1 MKKLIYVCLFS
12 LSASLSWSN
21 DPFESMSA
29 KSLLTWTPEQ
39 QLSGY
44 PNIHRIYYTR
54 EIPSS
59 SKVLGL
65 TPAKSSLDDFTY
77 LHKGE
82 VNTLADYFSQLNT
95 TGLIV
100 IKDGELVFE
109 QYALGHAQDKPW
121 ISFSVAKSVVSMLY
135 GAAIKDGYIDSVDD
149 LASDYLPSL
158 RKGAYRGTTIKNLL
172 QMASGVDWN
181 EDYEDPKSDVAS
193 SPINILGLIEYM
205 GNLEKL
211 HQPGTHFN
219 YNTGETNL
227 AGAVLRAAIGNNLS
241 TYLHKK
247 IWQPFGMESDAYWML
262 DEADGVEYGGCC
274 LNATLRDY
282 ARLGLFALNGGILA
296 TGERVLPDDWMQE
309 STNPS
314 SGANYYGYYW
324 WLRPNSLYRA
334 TGIFGQ
340 FIWIDPKEQLVVAI
354 HSAWNKAWRRD
365 HDEHTSKLVS
375 SISNYLN
382 RKLLSSYE

>member
-1 MKKLIYVCLFS
+1 MLKHFCVWFLLLY
-12 LSASLSWSN
+12 SALSWSA

-39 QLSGY
+39 QLEGY
-44 PNIHRIYYTR
+44 PNINRIYYTR
-54 EIPSS
+54 KVEASS
-59 SKVLGL
+59 QILEL
-65 TPAKSSLDDFTY
+65 TRAEESLDDFTY
-77 LHKGE
+77 VHQGE
-82 VNTLADYFSQLNT
+82 PKTINDYFDQLNT

-100 IKDGELVFE
+100 LKNGELIFE
-109 QYALGHAQDKPW
+109 KYALGHTEDQTW

-135 GAAIKDGYIDSVDD
+135 GAAINDGYIKSVDD
-149 LASDYLPSL
+149 LASTYLPSL
-158 RKGAYRGTTIKNLL
+158 REGAYKDTTIKNIL
-172 QMASGVDWN
+172 QMASGVKWN
-181 EDYEDPKSDVAS
+181 EDYEDPESDVAS
-193 SPINILGLIEYM
+193 SPIKILDLIEYM
-205 GNLEKL
+205 GDLDKL

-247 IWQPFGMESDAYWML
+247 IWQPFGMESEAYWML

-274 LNATLRDY
+274 INATLRDY
-282 ARLGLFALNGGILA
+282 ARLGLFALNKGALA
-296 TGERVLPDDWMQE
+296 TGEQILPEDWMQE
-309 STNPS
+309 ATNPS

-324 WLRPNSLYRA
+324 WLRPNNSYRA

-340 FIWIDPKEQLVVAI
+340 FIWVDPKEELVVAI

-365 HDEHTSKLVS
+365 HDEHTSKMVS

-382 RKLLSSYE
+382 RKSL

>member
-1 MKKLIYVCLFS
+1 MLKHFCVWFLLLY
-12 LSASLSWSN
+12 SALSWSA

-39 QLSGY
+39 QLEGY
-44 PNIHRIYYTR
+44 PNINRIYYTR
-54 EIPSS
+54 KIEASS
-59 SKVLGL
+59 QILEL
-65 TPAKSSLDDFTY
+65 TRAEESLDDFTY
-77 LHKGE
+77 VHQGE
-82 VNTLADYFSQLNT
+82 PKTINDYFDQLNT

-100 IKDGELVFE
+100 LKNGELVFE
-109 QYALGHAQDKPW
+109 KYALGHTEDQTW

-135 GAAIKDGYIDSVDD
+135 GAAINDGYIKSVDD
-149 LASDYLPSL
+149 LASTYLPSL
-158 RKGAYRGTTIKNLL
+158 REGAYKDTTIKNIL
-172 QMASGVDWN
+172 QMASGVKWN
-181 EDYEDPKSDVAS
+181 EDYEDPESDVAS
-193 SPINILGLIEYM
+193 SPIQILDLIEYM
-205 GNLEKL
+205 GDLEKL

-247 IWQPFGMESDAYWML
+247 IWQPFGMESEAYWML

-274 LNATLRDY
+274 INATLRDY
-282 ARLGLFALNGGILA
+282 ARLGLFALNKGALA
-296 TGERVLPDDWMQE
+296 TGEQILPEDWMQE

-324 WLRPNSLYRA
+324 WLRPNNSYRA

-340 FIWIDPKEQLVVAI
+340 FIWVDPKEELVVAI

-365 HDEHTSKLVS
+365 HDEHTSKMVS

-382 RKLLSSYE
+382 RKSL

>member
-1 MKKLIYVCLFS
+1 MLKHFCVWFLPLY
-12 LSASLSWSN
+12 SALSWSA

-39 QLSGY
+39 QLEGY
-44 PNIHRIYYTR
+44 PNINRIYYTR
-54 EIPSS
+54 KIEASS
-59 SKVLGL
+59 QILEL
-65 TPAKSSLDDFTY
+65 TRAEENLDDFTY
-77 LHKGE
+77 VHQGE
-82 VNTLADYFSQLNT
+82 PKTINDYFDQLNT

-100 IKDGELVFE
+100 LKNGELVFE
-109 QYALGHAQDKPW
+109 KYALGHTEDQTW

-135 GAAIKDGYIDSVDD
+135 GAAIKDGYIKSVDD
-149 LASDYLPSL
+149 LASTYLPSL
-158 RKGAYRGTTIKNLL
+158 REGAYKDTTIKNIL
-172 QMASGVDWN
+172 QMASGVKWN
-181 EDYEDPKSDVAS
+181 EDYEDPESDVAS
-193 SPINILGLIEYM
+193 SPIQILDLIEYM
-205 GNLEKL
+205 GDLEKL

-247 IWQPFGMESDAYWML
+247 IWQPFGMESEAYWML

-274 LNATLRDY
+274 INATLRDY
-282 ARLGLFALNGGILA
+282 ARLGLFALNKGTLA
-296 TGERVLPDDWMQE
+296 TGEQILPEDWMQE

-324 WLRPNSLYRA
+324 WLRPNNSYRA

-340 FIWIDPKEQLVVAI
+340 FIWVDPKEELVVAI

-365 HDEHTSKLVS
+365 HDEHTSKMVS

-382 RKLLSSYE
+382 RKSL

>member
-1 MKKLIYVCLFS
+1 MLKHFCVWFLPLY
-12 LSASLSWSN
+12 SALSWSA

-39 QLSGY
+39 QLEGY
-44 PNIHRIYYTR
+44 PNINRIYNTR
-54 EIPSS
+54 KIEASS
-59 SKVLGL
+59 QILEL
-65 TPAKSSLDDFTY
+65 TRAEASLDDFTY
-77 LHKGE
+77 VYQGE
-82 VNTLADYFSQLNT
+82 PKTINDYFNQLNT

-100 IKDGELVFE
+100 LKKGELVFE
-109 QYALGHAQDKPW
+109 KYALGHTEDQTW

-135 GAAIKDGYIDSVDD
+135 GAAIKDGYIKSVDD
-149 LASDYLPSL
+149 LASTYLPSL
-158 RKGAYRGTTIKNLL
+158 REGAYKDTTIKNIL
-172 QMASGVDWN
+172 QMASGVKWN
-181 EDYEDPKSDVAS
+181 EDYEDPESDVAS
-193 SPINILGLIEYM
+193 SPIKILDLIEYM
-205 GNLEKL
+205 GDLEKL

-241 TYLHKK
+241 TYLHKT
-247 IWQPFGMESDAYWML
+247 IWQPFGMESEAYWML

-274 LNATLRDY
+274 INATLRDY
-282 ARLGLFALNGGILA
+282 ARLGLFALNKGVLA
-296 TGERVLPDDWMQE
+296 TGEQILPENWMQE

-324 WLRPNSLYRA
+324 WLRPNNSYRA

-340 FIWIDPKEQLVVAI
+340 FIWVDPKEELVVAI

-365 HDEHTSKLVS
+365 HDEHTSKMVS

-382 RKLLSSYE
+382 RKSL

>member
-1 MKKLIYVCLFS
+1 MLKHFCVWFLLLY
-12 LSASLSWSN
+12 SALSWSA

-39 QLSGY
+39 QLEGY
-44 PNIHRIYYTR
+44 PNINRIYYTR
-54 EIPSS
+54 KIEASS
-59 SKVLGL
+59 QILEL
-65 TPAKSSLDDFTY
+65 TGAEASLDDFIY
-77 LHKGE
+77 VHQGE
-82 VNTLADYFSQLNT
+82 PKTINDYFDQLNT

-100 IKDGELVFE
+100 LKNGELIFE
-109 QYALGHAQDKPW
+109 KYALGHTEDQTW

-135 GAAIKDGYIDSVDD
+135 GAAINDGYIKSVDD
-149 LASDYLPSL
+149 LASTYLPSL
-158 RKGAYRGTTIKNLL
+158 REGAYKDTTIKNIL
-172 QMASGVDWN
+172 QMASGVKWN
-181 EDYEDPKSDVAS
+181 EDYEDTKSDVAS
-193 SPINILGLIEYM
+193 SPIQILDLIEYM
-205 GNLEKL
+205 GDLEKL

-247 IWQPFGMESDAYWML
+247 IWQPFGMESEAYWML

-274 LNATLRDY
+274 INATLRDY
-282 ARLGLFALNGGILA
+282 ARLGLFALNKGTLA
-296 TGERVLPDDWMQE
+296 TGEQILPEAWMQE

-324 WLRPNSLYRA
+324 WLRPNNSYRA

-340 FIWIDPKEQLVVAI
+340 FIWVDPKEELVVAI

-365 HDEHTSKLVS
+365 HDEHTSKMVS

-382 RKLLSSYE
+382 RKSL

>member
-1 MKKLIYVCLFS
+1 MLKHFCVWFLLLY
-12 LSASLSWSN
+12 SALSWSA

-39 QLSGY
+39 QLEGY
-44 PNIHRIYYTR
+44 PNINRIYYTR
-54 EIPSS
+54 KIEASS
-59 SKVLGL
+59 QILEL
-65 TPAKSSLDDFTY
+65 TRAEENLDDFTY
-77 LHKGE
+77 VHQGE
-82 VNTLADYFSQLNT
+82 PKTINDYFDQLNT

-100 IKDGELVFE
+100 LKNGELVFE
-109 QYALGHAQDKPW
+109 KYALGHTEDQTW

-135 GAAIKDGYIDSVDD
+135 GAAIKDGYIKSVDD
-149 LASDYLPSL
+149 LASTYLPSL
-158 RKGAYRGTTIKNLL
+158 REGAYKDTTIKNIL
-172 QMASGVDWN
+172 QMASGVKWN
-181 EDYEDPKSDVAS
+181 EDYEDTKSDVAS
-193 SPINILGLIEYM
+193 SPIQILDLIEYM
-205 GNLEKL
+205 GDLEKL

-247 IWQPFGMESDAYWML
+247 IWQPFGMESEAYWML

-274 LNATLRDY
+274 INATLRDY
-282 ARLGLFALNGGILA
+282 ARLGLFALNKGTLA
-296 TGERVLPDDWMQE
+296 TGEQILPEDWMQE

-324 WLRPNSLYRA
+324 WLRPNNSYRA

-340 FIWIDPKEQLVVAI
+340 FIWVDPKEELVVAI

-365 HDEHTSKLVS
+365 HDEHTSKMVS

-382 RKLLSSYE
+382 RKSL

>member
-1 MKKLIYVCLFS
+1 MLKHFCVWFLLLY
-12 LSASLSWSN
+12 SALSWSA

-39 QLSGY
+39 QLEGY
-44 PNIHRIYYTR
+44 PNINRIYYTR
-54 EIPSS
+54 KIEASS
-59 SKVLGL
+59 QILEL
-65 TPAKSSLDDFTY
+65 TRAEESLDDFTY
-77 LHKGE
+77 VHQGE
-82 VNTLADYFSQLNT
+82 PKTINDYFDQLNT

-100 IKDGELVFE
+100 LKNGELVFE
-109 QYALGHAQDKPW
+109 KYALGHTEDQTW

-135 GAAIKDGYIDSVDD
+135 GAAIKDGYIKSVDD
-149 LASDYLPSL
+149 LASTYLPSL
-158 RKGAYRGTTIKNLL
+158 REGAYKDTTIKNIL
-172 QMASGVDWN
+172 QMASGVKWN
-181 EDYEDPKSDVAS
+181 EDYEDPESDVAS
-193 SPINILGLIEYM
+193 SPIQILDLIEYM
-205 GNLEKL
+205 GDLEKL

-241 TYLHKK
+241 TYLHKT
-247 IWQPFGMESDAYWML
+247 IWQPFGMESEAYWML

-274 LNATLRDY
+274 INATLRDY
-282 ARLGLFALNGGILA
+282 ARLGLFALNKGVLA
-296 TGERVLPDDWMQE
+296 TGEQILPEDWMQE

-314 SGANYYGYYW
+314 AGANYYGYYW
-324 WLRPNSLYRA
+324 WLRPNNSYRA

-340 FIWIDPKEQLVVAI
+340 FIWVDPKEELVVAI

-365 HDEHTSKLVS
+365 HDEHTSKMVS

-382 RKLLSSYE
+382 RKSL

>member
-1 MKKLIYVCLFS
+1 MLKHFCVWFLLLY
-12 LSASLSWSN
+12 SALSWSA

-39 QLSGY
+39 QLEGY
-44 PNIHRIYYTR
+44 PNINRIYYTR
-54 EIPSS
+54 KIEASS
-59 SKVLGL
+59 QILEL
-65 TPAKSSLDDFTY
+65 TRAEASLDDFTY
-77 LHKGE
+77 VYQGE
-82 VNTLADYFSQLNT
+82 PKTINDYFDQLNT

-100 IKDGELVFE
+100 LKNGELVFE
-109 QYALGHAQDKPW
+109 KYALGHTEDQTW

-135 GAAIKDGYIDSVDD
+135 GAAIKDGYIKSVDD
-149 LASDYLPSL
+149 LASTYLPSL
-158 RKGAYRGTTIKNLL
+158 REGAYKDTTIKNIL
-172 QMASGVDWN
+172 QMASGVKWN
-181 EDYEDPKSDVAS
+181 EDYEDPESDVAS
-193 SPINILGLIEYM
+193 SPIQILDLIEYM
-205 GNLEKL
+205 GDLEKL

-241 TYLHKK
+241 TYLHKT
-247 IWQPFGMESDAYWML
+247 IWQPFGMESEAYWML

-274 LNATLRDY
+274 INATLRDY
-282 ARLGLFALNGGILA
+282 ARLGLFALNKGTLA
-296 TGERVLPDDWMQE
+296 TGEQILPEDWMQE

-324 WLRPNSLYRA
+324 WLRPNNSYRA

-340 FIWIDPKEQLVVAI
+340 FIWVDPKEELVVAI

-365 HDEHTSKLVS
+365 HDEHTSKMVS

-382 RKLLSSYE
+382 RKSL

>member
-1 MKKLIYVCLFS
+1 MLKHFCVWFLLLY
-12 LSASLSWSN
+12 SALSWSA

-39 QLSGY
+39 QLEGY
-44 PNIHRIYYTR
+44 PNINRIYYTR
-54 EIPSS
+54 KIEASS
-59 SKVLGL
+59 QILEL
-65 TPAKSSLDDFTY
+65 TRAEENLDDFTY
-77 LHKGE
+77 VHQGE
-82 VNTLADYFSQLNT
+82 PKTINDYFDQLNT

-100 IKDGELVFE
+100 LKNGELVFE
-109 QYALGHAQDKPW
+109 KYALGHTEDQTW

-135 GAAIKDGYIDSVDD
+135 GAAINDGYIKSVDD
-149 LASDYLPSL
+149 LASTYLPSL
-158 RKGAYRGTTIKNLL
+158 REGAYKDTTIKNIL
-172 QMASGVDWN
+172 QMASGVKWN
-181 EDYEDPKSDVAS
+181 EDYEDTKSDVAS
-193 SPINILGLIEYM
+193 SPIQILDLIEYM
-205 GNLEKL
+205 GDLEKL

-247 IWQPFGMESDAYWML
+247 IWQPFGMESEAYWML

-274 LNATLRDY
+274 INATLRDY
-282 ARLGLFALNGGILA
+282 ARLGLFALNKGTLA
-296 TGERVLPDDWMQE
+296 TGEQILPEDWMQE

-324 WLRPNSLYRA
+324 WLRPNNSYRA

-340 FIWIDPKEQLVVAI
+340 FIWVDPKEELVVAI

-365 HDEHTSKLVS
+365 HDEHTSKMVS

-382 RKLLSSYE
+382 RKSL

>member
-1 MKKLIYVCLFS
+1 MLKHFCVWFLLLYSV
-12 LSASLSWSN
+12 LSWSA

-39 QLSGY
+39 QLEGY
-44 PNIHRIYYTR
+44 PNINRIYYTR
-54 EIPSS
+54 KIEASS
-59 SKVLGL
+59 QILEL
-65 TPAKSSLDDFTY
+65 TRAEENLDDFTY
-77 LHKGE
+77 VHQGE
-82 VNTLADYFSQLNT
+82 PKTINDYFDQLNT

-100 IKDGELVFE
+100 LKNGELVFE
-109 QYALGHAQDKPW
+109 KYALGHTEDQTW

-135 GAAIKDGYIDSVDD
+135 GAAINDGYIKSVDD
-149 LASDYLPSL
+149 LASTYLPSL
-158 RKGAYRGTTIKNLL
+158 REGAYKDTTIKNIL
-172 QMASGVDWN
+172 QMASGVKWN
-181 EDYEDPKSDVAS
+181 EDYEDTKSDVAS
-193 SPINILGLIEYM
+193 SPIQILDLIEYM
-205 GNLEKL
+205 GDLEKL

-247 IWQPFGMESDAYWML
+247 IWQPFGMESEAYWML

-274 LNATLRDY
+274 INATLRDY
-282 ARLGLFALNGGILA
+282 ARLGLFALNKGALA
-296 TGERVLPDDWMQE
+296 TGEQILPEDWMQE

-324 WLRPNSLYRA
+324 WLRPNNSYRA

-340 FIWIDPKEQLVVAI
+340 FIWVDPKEELVVAI

-365 HDEHTSKLVS
+365 HDEHTSKMVS

-382 RKLLSSYE
+382 RKSL

>member
-1 MKKLIYVCLFS
+1 MLKHFCVWFLLLY
-12 LSASLSWSN
+12 SALSWSA
-21 DPFESMSA
+21 DPFESMST

-39 QLSGY
+39 QLEGY
-44 PNIHRIYYTR
+44 PNINRIYNTR
-54 EIPSS
+54 KIEASS
-59 SKVLGL
+59 QILEL
-65 TPAKSSLDDFTY
+65 TRAEASLDDFTY
-77 LHKGE
+77 VYQGE
-82 VNTLADYFSQLNT
+82 PKTINDYFDQLNT

-100 IKDGELVFE
+100 LKNGELVFE
-109 QYALGHAQDKPW
+109 KYALGHTEDQTW

-135 GAAIKDGYIDSVDD
+135 GAAINDGYIKSVDD
-149 LASDYLPSL
+149 LASTYLPSL
-158 RKGAYRGTTIKNLL
+158 REGAYKDTTIKNIL
-172 QMASGVDWN
+172 QMASGVKWN
-181 EDYEDPKSDVAS
+181 EDYEDTKSDVAS
-193 SPINILGLIEYM
+193 SPIQILDLIEYM
-205 GNLEKL
+205 GDLEKL

-241 TYLHKK
+241 TYLHKT
-247 IWQPFGMESDAYWML
+247 IWQPFGMESEAYWML

-274 LNATLRDY
+274 INATLRDY
-282 ARLGLFALNGGILA
+282 ARLGLFALNQGVLA
-296 TGERVLPDDWMQE
+296 TGEQILPEDWMQE

-324 WLRPNSLYRA
+324 WLRPNNSYRA

-340 FIWIDPKEQLVVAI
+340 FIWVDPKEELVVAI

-365 HDEHTSKLVS
+365 HDEQTSKMVS

-382 RKLLSSYE
+382 RKSL

>member
-1 MKKLIYVCLFS
+1 MLKHFCVWFLLLY
-12 LSASLSWSN
+12 SALSWSA

-39 QLSGY
+39 QLEGY
-44 PNIHRIYYTR
+44 PNINRIYYTR
-54 EIPSS
+54 KIEASS
-59 SKVLGL
+59 QILAL
-65 TPAKSSLDDFTY
+65 TRAEASLDDFTY
-77 LHKGE
+77 VHQGE
-82 VNTLADYFSQLNT
+82 PKTINDYFDQLNT

-100 IKDGELVFE
+100 LKNGELVFE
-109 QYALGHAQDKPW
+109 KYALGHTEDQTW

-135 GAAIKDGYIDSVDD
+135 GAAINDGYIKSVDD
-149 LASDYLPSL
+149 LASTYLPSL
-158 RKGAYRGTTIKNLL
+158 REGAYKDTTIKNIL
-172 QMASGVDWN
+172 QMASGVKWN
-181 EDYEDPKSDVAS
+181 EDYEDPESDVAS
-193 SPINILGLIEYM
+193 SPIQILDLIEYM
-205 GNLEKL
+205 GDLEKL

-247 IWQPFGMESDAYWML
+247 IWQPFGMESEAYWML

-274 LNATLRDY
+274 INATLRDY
-282 ARLGLFALNGGILA
+282 ARLGLFALNKGALA
-296 TGERVLPDDWMQE
+296 TGVQILPEDWMQE

-324 WLRPNSLYRA
+324 WLRPNNSYRA

-340 FIWIDPKEQLVVAI
+340 FIWVDPKEELVVAI

-365 HDEHTSKLVS
+365 HDEHTSKMVS

-382 RKLLSSYE
+382 RKSL

>member
-1 MKKLIYVCLFS
+1 MLKHFCVWFLLLY
-12 LSASLSWSN
+12 SALSWSA

-39 QLSGY
+39 QLEGY
-44 PNIHRIYYTR
+44 PNINRIYYTR
-54 EIPSS
+54 KIEASS
-59 SKVLGL
+59 QILAL
-65 TPAKSSLDDFTY
+65 THAEASLDDFTY
-77 LHKGE
+77 VHQGE
-82 VNTLADYFSQLNT
+82 PKTINDYFDQLNT

-100 IKDGELVFE
+100 LKNGELVFE
-109 QYALGHAQDKPW
+109 KYALGHTEDQTW

-135 GAAIKDGYIDSVDD
+135 GAAINDGYIKSVDD
-149 LASDYLPSL
+149 LASTYLPSL
-158 RKGAYRGTTIKNLL
+158 REGAYKDTTIKNIL
-172 QMASGVDWN
+172 QMASGVKWN
-181 EDYEDPKSDVAS
+181 EDYEDTKSDVAS
-193 SPINILGLIEYM
+193 SPIQILDLIEYM
-205 GNLEKL
+205 GDLEKL

-247 IWQPFGMESDAYWML
+247 IWQPFGMESEAYWML

-274 LNATLRDY
+274 INATLRDY
-282 ARLGLFALNGGILA
+282 ARLGLFALNQGALA
-296 TGERVLPDDWMQE
+296 TGEQILPEDWMQE

-314 SGANYYGYYW
+314 AGANYYGYYW
-324 WLRPNSLYRA
+324 WLRPNNSYRA

-340 FIWIDPKEQLVVAI
+340 FIWVDPKEELVVAI

-365 HDEHTSKLVS
+365 HDEHTSKMVS

-382 RKLLSSYE
+382 RKSL

>member
-1 MKKLIYVCLFS
+1 MLKHFCVWFLLLY
-12 LSASLSWSN
+12 SALSWSA

-39 QLSGY
+39 QLEGY
-44 PNIHRIYYTR
+44 PNINRIYYTR
-54 EIPSS
+54 KIEASS
-59 SKVLGL
+59 QILEL
-65 TPAKSSLDDFTY
+65 TGAEASLDDFTY
-77 LHKGE
+77 VHQGE
-82 VNTLADYFSQLNT
+82 PKTINDYFDQLNT

-100 IKDGELVFE
+100 LKNGELVFE
-109 QYALGHAQDKPW
+109 KYALGHTEDQTW

-135 GAAIKDGYIDSVDD
+135 GAAIKDGYIKSVDD
-149 LASDYLPSL
+149 LASTYLPSL
-158 RKGAYRGTTIKNLL
+158 REGAYKDTTIKNIL
-172 QMASGVDWN
+172 QMASGVKWN
-181 EDYEDPKSDVAS
+181 EDYEDTKSDVAS
-193 SPINILGLIEYM
+193 SPIQILDLIEYM
-205 GNLEKL
+205 GDLEKL

-247 IWQPFGMESDAYWML
+247 IWQPFGMESEAYWML

-274 LNATLRDY
+274 INATLRDY
-282 ARLGLFALNGGILA
+282 ARLGLFALNKGALA
-296 TGERVLPDDWMQE
+296 TGEQILPEDWMQE

-324 WLRPNSLYRA
+324 WLRPNNSYRA

-340 FIWIDPKEQLVVAI
+340 FIWVDPKEELVVAI

-365 HDEHTSKLVS
+365 HDEHTSKMVS

-382 RKLLSSYE
+382 RKSL

>member
-1 MKKLIYVCLFS
+1 MLKHFCIWFLLLYC
-12 LSASLSWSN
+12 ALSWST
-21 DPFESMSA
+21 DPFEAMSA

-39 QLSGY
+39 QLEGY
-44 PNIHRIYYTR
+44 PNINRIYNTR
-54 EIPSS
+54 KIEASS
-59 SKVLGL
+59 QILEL
-65 TPAKSSLDDFTY
+65 TRAEENLDDFTY
-77 LHKGE
+77 VHQGE
-82 VNTLADYFSQLNT
+82 PKTINDYFDQLNT

-100 IKDGELVFE
+100 LKKGELVFE
-109 QYALGHAQDKPW
+109 KYALGHTEDQTW

-135 GAAIKDGYIDSVDD
+135 GAAINDGYIKSVDD
-149 LASDYLPSL
+149 LASTYLPSL
-158 RKGAYRGTTIKNLL
+158 REGAYKDTTIKNIL
-172 QMASGVDWN
+172 QMASGVKWN
-181 EDYEDPKSDVAS
+181 EDYEDTKSDVAS
-193 SPINILGLIEYM
+193 SPIQILDLIEYM
-205 GNLEKL
+205 GDLEKL

-247 IWQPFGMESDAYWML
+247 IWQPFGMESEAYWML

-274 LNATLRDY
+274 INATLRDY
-282 ARLGLFALNGGILA
+282 ARLGLFALNKGALA
-296 TGERVLPDDWMQE
+296 TGEQILPEDWMQE

-324 WLRPNSLYRA
+324 WLRPNNSYRA

-340 FIWIDPKEQLVVAI
+340 FIWVDPKEELVVAI

-382 RKLLSSYE
+382 RKSL

>member
-1 MKKLIYVCLFS
+1 MLKHFCFWVFCLYG
-12 LSASLSWSN
+12 ALSWSA

-39 QLSGY
+39 QLEGY
-44 PNIHRIYYTR
+44 PNINRIYYTR
-54 EIPSS
+54 KIEASS
-59 SKVLGL
+59 QILELKR
-65 TPAKSSLDDFTY
+65 AEESLDDFTY
-77 LHKGE
+77 IHKGE
-82 VNTLADYFSQLNT
+82 PKTINDYFDQLNT

-100 IKDGELVFE
+100 LKNGELVFE
-109 QYALGHAQDKPW
+109 KYALGHTEDQTW

-135 GAAIKDGYIDSVDD
+135 GAAINDGYIKSVDD
-149 LASDYLPSL
+149 LASTYLPSL
-158 RKGAYRGTTIKNLL
+158 REGAYKDTTIKNIL
-172 QMASGVDWN
+172 QMASGVKWN
-181 EDYEDPKSDVAS
+181 EDYEDTKSDVAS
-193 SPINILGLIEYM
+193 SPIQILDLIEYM
-205 GNLEKL
+205 GDLEKL

-247 IWQPFGMESDAYWML
+247 IWQPFGMESEAYWML

-274 LNATLRDY
+274 INATLRDY
-282 ARLGLFALNGGILA
+282 ARLGLFALNKGALA
-296 TGERVLPDDWMQE
+296 TGEQILPEDWIQE
-309 STNPS
+309 STNSS

-324 WLRPNSLYRA
+324 WLRPNNSYRA

-340 FIWIDPKEQLVVAI
+340 FIWVDPKEELVVAI

-365 HDEHTSKLVS
+365 HDEHTSKMVS

-382 RKLLSSYE
+382 RKSL

>member
-1 MKKLIYVCLFS
+1 MLKHFCVWFLPLY
-12 LSASLSWSN
+12 SALSWSA

-39 QLSGY
+39 QLEGY
-44 PNIHRIYYTR
+44 PNINRIYYTR
-54 EIPSS
+54 KIEASS
-59 SKVLGL
+59 QILEL
-65 TPAKSSLDDFTY
+65 TGAEASLDDFTY
-77 LHKGE
+77 VHQGE
-82 VNTLADYFSQLNT
+82 PKTINDYFDQLNT

-100 IKDGELVFE
+100 LKNGELVFE
-109 QYALGHAQDKPW
+109 KYALGHTEDQTW

-135 GAAIKDGYIDSVDD
+135 GAAINDGYIKSVDD
-149 LASDYLPSL
+149 LASTYLPSL
-158 RKGAYRGTTIKNLL
+158 REGAYKDTTIKNIL
-172 QMASGVDWN
+172 QMASGVKWN
-181 EDYEDPKSDVAS
+181 EDYEDTKSDVAS
-193 SPINILGLIEYM
+193 SPIQILDLIEYM
-205 GNLEKL
+205 GDLEKL

-247 IWQPFGMESDAYWML
+247 IWQPFGMESKAYWML

-274 LNATLRDY
+274 INATLRDY
-282 ARLGLFALNGGILA
+282 ARLGLFALNKGALA
-296 TGERVLPDDWMQE
+296 TGEQILPEDWMQE

-324 WLRPNSLYRA
+324 WLRPNNSYRA

-340 FIWIDPKEQLVVAI
+340 FIWVDPKEELVVAI

-382 RKLLSSYE
+382 RKSL

>member
-1 MKKLIYVCLFS
+1 MLKHFCVWFLPLY
-12 LSASLSWSN
+12 SALSWSA

-39 QLSGY
+39 QLEGY
-44 PNIHRIYYTR
+44 PNINRIYNTR
-54 EIPSS
+54 KIEASS
-59 SKVLGL
+59 QILEL
-65 TPAKSSLDDFTY
+65 TRAEASLDDFTY
-77 LHKGE
+77 VYQGE
-82 VNTLADYFSQLNT
+82 PKTINDYFDQLNT

-100 IKDGELVFE
+100 LKKGELVFE
-109 QYALGHAQDKPW
+109 KYALGHTEDQTW

-135 GAAIKDGYIDSVDD
+135 GAAIKDGYIKSVDD
-149 LASDYLPSL
+149 LASTYLPSL
-158 RKGAYRGTTIKNLL
+158 REGAYKDTTIKNIL
-172 QMASGVDWN
+172 QMASGVKWN
-181 EDYEDPKSDVAS
+181 EDYEDPESDVAS
-193 SPINILGLIEYM
+193 SPIQILDLIEYM
-205 GNLEKL
+205 GDLEKL

-247 IWQPFGMESDAYWML
+247 IWQPFGMESEAYWML

-274 LNATLRDY
+274 INATLRDY
-282 ARLGLFALNGGILA
+282 ARLGLFALNKGVLA
-296 TGERVLPDDWMQE
+296 TGEQILPENWMQE

-324 WLRPNSLYRA
+324 WLRSNNSYRA

-340 FIWIDPKEQLVVAI
+340 FIWVDPKEELVVAI

-365 HDEHTSKLVS
+365 HDEHTSKMVS

-382 RKLLSSYE
+382 RKSL

>member
-1 MKKLIYVCLFS
+1 MLKHFCVWFLLLY
-12 LSASLSWSN
+12 SALSWSA

-39 QLSGY
+39 QLEGY
-44 PNIHRIYYTR
+44 PNINRIYYTR
-54 EIPSS
+54 KIEASS
-59 SKVLGL
+59 QILEL
-65 TPAKSSLDDFTY
+65 TRAEENLDDFTY
-77 LHKGE
+77 VHQGE
-82 VNTLADYFSQLNT
+82 PKTINDYFDQLNT

-100 IKDGELVFE
+100 LKNGELVFE
-109 QYALGHAQDKPW
+109 KYALGHTEDQTW

-135 GAAIKDGYIDSVDD
+135 GAAIKDGYIKSVDD
-149 LASDYLPSL
+149 LASTYLPSL
-158 RKGAYRGTTIKNLL
+158 REGAYKDTTIKNIL
-172 QMASGVDWN
+172 QMASGVKWN
-181 EDYEDPKSDVAS
+181 EDYEDPESDVAS
-193 SPINILGLIEYM
+193 SPIQILDLIEYM
-205 GNLEKL
+205 GDLEKL

-247 IWQPFGMESDAYWML
+247 IWQPFGMESEAYWML

-274 LNATLRDY
+274 INATLRDY
-282 ARLGLFALNGGILA
+282 ARLGLFALNKGTLA
-296 TGERVLPDDWMQE
+296 TGEQILPEDWMQE

-324 WLRPNSLYRA
+324 WLRPNNSYRA

-340 FIWIDPKEQLVVAI
+340 FIWVDPKEELVVAI

-365 HDEHTSKLVS
+365 HDEHTSKMVS

-382 RKLLSSYE
+382 RKSL

>member
-1 MKKLIYVCLFS
+1 MLKHFCVWFLLLY
-12 LSASLSWSN
+12 SALSWSA

-39 QLSGY
+39 QLEGY
-44 PNIHRIYYTR
+44 PNINRIYYTR
-54 EIPSS
+54 KIEASS
-59 SKVLGL
+59 QILELKR
-65 TPAKSSLDDFTY
+65 AEESLDDFTY
-77 LHKGE
+77 IHKGE
-82 VNTLADYFSQLNT
+82 PKTINDYFDQLNT

-100 IKDGELVFE
+100 LKNGELVFE
-109 QYALGHAQDKPW
+109 KYALGHTEDQTW

-135 GAAIKDGYIDSVDD
+135 GAAINDGYIKSVDD
-149 LASDYLPSL
+149 LASTYLPSL
-158 RKGAYRGTTIKNLL
+158 REGAYKDTTIKNIL
-172 QMASGVDWN
+172 QMASGVKWN
-181 EDYEDPKSDVAS
+181 EDYEDTKSDVAS
-193 SPINILGLIEYM
+193 SPIQILDLIEYM
-205 GNLEKL
+205 GDLEKL

-247 IWQPFGMESDAYWML
+247 IWQPFGMESEAYWML

-274 LNATLRDY
+274 INATLRDY
-282 ARLGLFALNGGILA
+282 ARLGLFALNKGALA
-296 TGERVLPDDWMQE
+296 TGEQILPEDWMQE

-324 WLRPNSLYRA
+324 WLRPNNSYRA

-340 FIWIDPKEQLVVAI
+340 FIWVDPKEELVVAI

-365 HDEHTSKLVS
+365 HDEHTSKMVS

-382 RKLLSSYE
+382 RKSL

>member
-1 MKKLIYVCLFS
+1 MLKHFCVWFLLLY
-12 LSASLSWSN
+12 SALSWSA

-39 QLSGY
+39 QLEGY
-44 PNIHRIYYTR
+44 PNINRIYYTR
-54 EIPSS
+54 KIEASS
-59 SKVLGL
+59 QILEL
-65 TPAKSSLDDFTY
+65 TRAEESLDDFTY
-77 LHKGE
+77 VHQGE
-82 VNTLADYFSQLNT
+82 PKTINDYFDQLNT

-100 IKDGELVFE
+100 LKNGELVFE
-109 QYALGHAQDKPW
+109 KYALGHTEDQTW

-135 GAAIKDGYIDSVDD
+135 GAAIKDGYIKSVDD
-149 LASDYLPSL
+149 LASTYLPSL
-158 RKGAYRGTTIKNLL
+158 REGAYKDTTIKNIL
-172 QMASGVDWN
+172 QMASGVKWN
-181 EDYEDPKSDVAS
+181 EDYEDTKSDVAS
-193 SPINILGLIEYM
+193 SPIQILDLIEYM
-205 GNLEKL
+205 GDLEKL

-241 TYLHKK
+241 TYLHKT
-247 IWQPFGMESDAYWML
+247 IWQPFGMESEAYWML

-274 LNATLRDY
+274 INATLRDY
-282 ARLGLFALNGGILA
+282 ARLGLFALNKGTLA
-296 TGERVLPDDWMQE
+296 TGEQILPEDWMQE

-324 WLRPNSLYRA
+324 WLRPNNSYRA

-340 FIWIDPKEQLVVAI
+340 FIWVDPKEELVVAI

-365 HDEHTSKLVS
+365 HDEHTSKMVS

-382 RKLLSSYE
+382 RKSL

>member
-1 MKKLIYVCLFS
+1 MLKHFCVWFLLLY
-12 LSASLSWSN
+12 SALSWSA

-39 QLSGY
+39 QLEGY
-44 PNIHRIYYTR
+44 PNINRIYNTR
-54 EIPSS
+54 KIEASS
-59 SKVLGL
+59 QILEL
-65 TPAKSSLDDFTY
+65 TRAEASLDDFTY
-77 LHKGE
+77 VHQGE
-82 VNTLADYFSQLNT
+82 PKTINDYFDQLNT

-100 IKDGELVFE
+100 LKNGELVFE
-109 QYALGHAQDKPW
+109 KYALGHTEDQTW

-135 GAAIKDGYIDSVDD
+135 GAAINDGYIKSVDD
-149 LASDYLPSL
+149 LASTYLPSL
-158 RKGAYRGTTIKNLL
+158 REGAYKDTTIKNIL
-172 QMASGVDWN
+172 QMASGVKWN
-181 EDYEDPKSDVAS
+181 EDYEDPESDVAS
-193 SPINILGLIEYM
+193 SPIQILDLIEYM
-205 GNLEKL
+205 GDLEKL

-247 IWQPFGMESDAYWML
+247 IWQPFGMESEAYWML

-274 LNATLRDY
+274 INATLRDY
-282 ARLGLFALNGGILA
+282 ARLGLFALNQGVLA
-296 TGERVLPDDWMQE
+296 TGEQILPEDWMQE

-324 WLRPNSLYRA
+324 WLRPNNSYRA

-340 FIWIDPKEQLVVAI
+340 FIWVDPKEELVVAI

-365 HDEHTSKLVS
+365 HDEQTSKMVS

-382 RKLLSSYE
+382 RKSL

>member
-1 MKKLIYVCLFS
+1 MLKHFCVWFLLLY
-12 LSASLSWSN
+12 SALSWSA

-39 QLSGY
+39 QLEGY
-44 PNIHRIYYTR
+44 PNINRIYYTR
-54 EIPSS
+54 KVEASS
-59 SKVLGL
+59 QILEL
-65 TPAKSSLDDFTY
+65 TRAEESLDDFTY
-77 LHKGE
+77 VHQGE
-82 VNTLADYFSQLNT
+82 PKTINDYFDQLNT

-100 IKDGELVFE
+100 LKNGELVFE
-109 QYALGHAQDKPW
+109 KYALGHTEDQTW

-135 GAAIKDGYIDSVDD
+135 GAAINDGYIKSVDD
-149 LASDYLPSL
+149 LASTYLPSL
-158 RKGAYRGTTIKNLL
+158 REGAYKDTTIKNIL
-172 QMASGVDWN
+172 QMASGVKWN
-181 EDYEDPKSDVAS
+181 EDYEDPESDVAS
-193 SPINILGLIEYM
+193 SPIKILDLIEYM
-205 GNLEKL
+205 GDLDKL

-247 IWQPFGMESDAYWML
+247 IWQPFGMESEAYWML

-274 LNATLRDY
+274 INATLRDY
-282 ARLGLFALNGGILA
+282 ARLGLFALNKGALA
-296 TGERVLPDDWMQE
+296 TGEQILPEDWMQE

-324 WLRPNSLYRA
+324 WLRPNNSYRA

-340 FIWIDPKEQLVVAI
+340 FIWVDPKEELVVAI

-365 HDEHTSKLVS
+365 HDEHTSTVVS

-382 RKLLSSYE
+382 RKSL

>member
-1 MKKLIYVCLFS
+1 MLKHFCVWFLPLY
-12 LSASLSWSN
+12 SALSWSA

-29 KSLLTWTPEQ
+29 KSLLTWTSEQ
-39 QLSGY
+39 QLEGY
-44 PNIHRIYYTR
+44 PNINRIYNTR
-54 EIPSS
+54 KIEASS
-59 SKVLGL
+59 QILAL
-65 TPAKSSLDDFTY
+65 THAEASLDDFTY
-77 LHKGE
+77 VHQGE
-82 VNTLADYFSQLNT
+82 PKTINDYFDQLNT

-100 IKDGELVFE
+100 LKNGELVFE
-109 QYALGHAQDKPW
+109 KYALGHTEDQTW

-135 GAAIKDGYIDSVDD
+135 GAAINDGYIKSVDD
-149 LASDYLPSL
+149 LASTYLPSL
-158 RKGAYRGTTIKNLL
+158 REGAYKDTTIKNIL
-172 QMASGVDWN
+172 QMASGVKWN
-181 EDYEDPKSDVAS
+181 EDYEDTKSDVAS
-193 SPINILGLIEYM
+193 SPIQILDLIEYM
-205 GNLEKL
+205 GDLEKL

-247 IWQPFGMESDAYWML
+247 IWQPFGMESEAYWML

-274 LNATLRDY
+274 INATLRDY
-282 ARLGLFALNGGILA
+282 ARLGLFALNKGTLA
-296 TGERVLPDDWMQE
+296 TGEQILPEDWMQE
-309 STNPS
+309 STKPS

-324 WLRPNSLYRA
+324 WLRPNNSYRA

-340 FIWIDPKEQLVVAI
+340 FIWVDPKEELVVAI

-365 HDEHTSKLVS
+365 HDEHTSKMVS

-382 RKLLSSYE
+382 RKSL

>member
-1 MKKLIYVCLFS
+1 MLKHFCVWFLLLYSV
-12 LSASLSWSN
+12 LSWSA

-39 QLSGY
+39 QLEGY
-44 PNIHRIYYTR
+44 PNINRIYYTR
-54 EIPSS
+54 KIEASS
-59 SKVLGL
+59 QILEL
-65 TPAKSSLDDFTY
+65 TRAEENLDDFTY
-77 LHKGE
+77 VHQGE
-82 VNTLADYFSQLNT
+82 PKTINDYFDQLNT

-100 IKDGELVFE
+100 LKNGELVFE
-109 QYALGHAQDKPW
+109 KYALGHTEDQAW

-135 GAAIKDGYIDSVDD
+135 GAAINDGYIKSVDD
-149 LASDYLPSL
+149 LASTYLPSL
-158 RKGAYRGTTIKNLL
+158 REGAYKDTTIKNIL
-172 QMASGVDWN
+172 QMASGVKWN
-181 EDYEDPKSDVAS
+181 EDYEDPESDVAS
-193 SPINILGLIEYM
+193 SPIQILDLIEYM
-205 GNLEKL
+205 GDLEKL

-247 IWQPFGMESDAYWML
+247 IWQPFGMESEAYWML

-274 LNATLRDY
+274 INATLRDY
-282 ARLGLFALNGGILA
+282 ARLGLFALNKGALA
-296 TGERVLPDDWMQE
+296 TGEQILPEDWMQE

-324 WLRPNSLYRA
+324 WLRPNNSYRA

-340 FIWIDPKEQLVVAI
+340 FIWVDPKEELVVAI

-365 HDEHTSKLVS
+365 HDEHTSKMVS

-382 RKLLSSYE
+382 RKSL

>member
-1 MKKLIYVCLFS
+1 MLKHFCVWFLLLYC
-12 LSASLSWSN
+12 ALSWSA

-39 QLSGY
+39 QLEGY
-44 PNIHRIYYTR
+44 PNINRIYYTR
-54 EIPSS
+54 KIEASS
-59 SKVLGL
+59 QILEL
-65 TPAKSSLDDFTY
+65 TRAEASLDDFTY
-77 LHKGE
+77 VHQGE
-82 VNTLADYFSQLNT
+82 PKTINDYFDQLNT

-100 IKDGELVFE
+100 LKNGELVFE
-109 QYALGHAQDKPW
+109 KYALGHTEDQTW

-135 GAAIKDGYIDSVDD
+135 GAAINDGYIKSVDD
-149 LASDYLPSL
+149 LASTYLPSL
-158 RKGAYRGTTIKNLL
+158 REGAYKDTTIKNIL
-172 QMASGVDWN
+172 QMASGVKWN
-181 EDYEDPKSDVAS
+181 EDYEDPESDVAS
-193 SPINILGLIEYM
+193 SPIQILDLIEYM
-205 GNLEKL
+205 GDLEKL

-219 YNTGETNL
+219 YNSGETNL

-241 TYLHKK
+241 TYLHKT
-247 IWQPFGMESDAYWML
+247 IWQPFGMESEAYWML

-274 LNATLRDY
+274 INATLRDY
-282 ARLGLFALNGGILA
+282 ARLGLFALNKGTLA
-296 TGERVLPDDWMQE
+296 TGEQILPEDWMQE

-324 WLRPNSLYRA
+324 WLRPNNSYRA

-340 FIWIDPKEQLVVAI
+340 FIWVDPKEELVVAI

-365 HDEHTSKLVS
+365 HDEHTSKMVS

-382 RKLLSSYE
+382 RKSL

>member
-1 MKKLIYVCLFS
+1 MLKHFCVWFLLLY
-12 LSASLSWSN
+12 SALSWSA

-39 QLSGY
+39 QLEGY
-44 PNIHRIYYTR
+44 PNINRIYYTR
-54 EIPSS
+54 KIEASS
-59 SKVLGL
+59 QILEL
-65 TPAKSSLDDFTY
+65 TRAEESLDDFTY
-77 LHKGE
+77 VHQGE
-82 VNTLADYFSQLNT
+82 PKTINDYFDQLNT

-100 IKDGELVFE
+100 LKNGELVFE
-109 QYALGHAQDKPW
+109 KYALGHTEDQTW

-135 GAAIKDGYIDSVDD
+135 GAAINDGYIKSVDD
-149 LASDYLPSL
+149 LASTYLPSL
-158 RKGAYRGTTIKNLL
+158 REGAYKDTTIKNIL
-172 QMASGVDWN
+172 QMASGVKWN
-181 EDYEDPKSDVAS
+181 EDYEDPESDVAS
-193 SPINILGLIEYM
+193 SPIQILDLIEYM
-205 GNLEKL
+205 GDLEKL

-247 IWQPFGMESDAYWML
+247 IWQPFGMESEAYWML

-274 LNATLRDY
+274 INATLRDY
-282 ARLGLFALNGGILA
+282 ARLGLFALNKGTLA
-296 TGERVLPDDWMQE
+296 TGEQILPEDWMQE

-324 WLRPNSLYRA
+324 WLRPNNSYRA

-340 FIWIDPKEQLVVAI
+340 FIWVDPKEELVVAI

-365 HDEHTSKLVS
+365 HDEHTSKMVS

-382 RKLLSSYE
+382 RKSL

>member
-1 MKKLIYVCLFS
+1 MSKHFCVWCLS
-12 LSASLSWSN
+12 LYSTLSWSA

-39 QLSGY
+39 QLEGY
-44 PNIHRIYYTR
+44 PNINRIYYTR
-54 EIPSS
+54 KIEASS
-59 SKVLGL
+59 QKLEL
-65 TPAKSSLDDFTY
+65 THAEASLDDFIY
-77 LHKGE
+77 IHQGE
-82 VNTLADYFSQLNT
+82 PKTINDYFDQLNT

-100 IKDGELVFE
+100 LKNGELVFE
-109 QYALGHAQDKPW
+109 KYALGHTEEQTW

-135 GAAIKDGYIDSVDD
+135 GAAINDGYIESVDD
-149 LASDYLPSL
+149 LASSYLPSL
-158 RKGAYRGTTIKNLL
+158 REGAYKDTTIRNIL
-172 QMASGVDWN
+172 QMASGVKWN
-181 EDYEDPKSDVAS
+181 EDYEDPESDVAS
-193 SPINILGLIEYM
+193 SPIQILNLIEYM
-205 GNLEKL
+205 GDLEKL

-247 IWQPFGMESDAYWML
+247 IWQPFGMESEAYWML

-274 LNATLRDY
+274 INATLRDY
-282 ARLGLFALNGGILA
+282 ARLGLFALKNGALT
-296 TGERVLPDDWMQE
+296 TGEQILPEDWMQE

-324 WLRPNSLYRA
+324 WLRPNNSYRA

-340 FIWIDPKEQLVVAI
+340 FIWVDPKEELVVAI

-365 HDEHTSKLVS
+365 HDEHTSTMVS

-382 RKLLSSYE
+382 RKSL

>member
-1 MKKLIYVCLFS
+1 MLKHFCVWFLLLY
-12 LSASLSWSN
+12 SALSWSA

-39 QLSGY
+39 QLEGY
-44 PNIHRIYYTR
+44 PNINRIYYTR
-54 EIPSS
+54 KIEASS
-59 SKVLGL
+59 QILEL
-65 TPAKSSLDDFTY
+65 TRAEESLDDFTY
-77 LHKGE
+77 VHQGE
-82 VNTLADYFSQLNT
+82 PKTINDYFDQLNT

-100 IKDGELVFE
+100 LKNGELVFE
-109 QYALGHAQDKPW
+109 KYALGHTEDQTW

-135 GAAIKDGYIDSVDD
+135 GAAIKDGYIKSVDD
-149 LASDYLPSL
+149 LASTYLPSL
-158 RKGAYRGTTIKNLL
+158 REGAYKDTTIKNIL
-172 QMASGVDWN
+172 QMASGVKWN
-181 EDYEDPKSDVAS
+181 EDYEDPESDVAS
-193 SPINILGLIEYM
+193 SPIQILDLIEYM
-205 GNLEKL
+205 GDLEKL

-247 IWQPFGMESDAYWML
+247 IWQPFGMESEAYWML

-274 LNATLRDY
+274 INATLRDY
-282 ARLGLFALNGGILA
+282 ARLGLFALNKGALA
-296 TGERVLPDDWMQE
+296 TGEQILPEDWMQE

-324 WLRPNSLYRA
+324 WLRPNNSYRA

-340 FIWIDPKEQLVVAI
+340 FIWVDPKEELVVAI

-365 HDEHTSKLVS
+365 HDEHTSKMVS

-382 RKLLSSYE
+382 RKSL

>member
-1 MKKLIYVCLFS
+1 MLKHFCVWFLPLY
-12 LSASLSWSN
+12 SALSWSA

-39 QLSGY
+39 QLEGY
-44 PNIHRIYYTR
+44 PNINRIYYTR
-54 EIPSS
+54 KIEASS
-59 SKVLGL
+59 QILEL
-65 TPAKSSLDDFTY
+65 TGAEASLDDFTY
-77 LHKGE
+77 VHQGE
-82 VNTLADYFSQLNT
+82 PKTINDYFDQLNT

-100 IKDGELVFE
+100 LKNSELVFE
-109 QYALGHAQDKPW
+109 KYALGHTEDQTW

-135 GAAIKDGYIDSVDD
+135 GAAINDGYIKSVDD
-149 LASDYLPSL
+149 LASTYLPSL
-158 RKGAYRGTTIKNLL
+158 REGAYKDTTIKNIL
-172 QMASGVDWN
+172 QMASGVKWN
-181 EDYEDPKSDVAS
+181 EDYEDTKSDVAS
-193 SPINILGLIEYM
+193 SPIQILDLIEYM
-205 GNLEKL
+205 GDLEKL

-247 IWQPFGMESDAYWML
+247 IWQPFGMESKAYWML

-274 LNATLRDY
+274 INATLRDY
-282 ARLGLFALNGGILA
+282 ARLGLFALNKGTLA
-296 TGERVLPDDWMQE
+296 TGEQILPEDWMQE

-324 WLRPNSLYRA
+324 WLRPNNSYRA

-340 FIWIDPKEQLVVAI
+340 FIWVDPKEELVVAI

-382 RKLLSSYE
+382 RKSL

>member
-1 MKKLIYVCLFS
+1 MLKHFCVWFLLLYSV
-12 LSASLSWSN
+12 LSWSA

-39 QLSGY
+39 QLEGY
-44 PNIHRIYYTR
+44 PNINRIYYTR
-54 EIPSS
+54 KIEASS
-59 SKVLGL
+59 QILEL
-65 TPAKSSLDDFTY
+65 TRAEASLDDFTY
-77 LHKGE
+77 VHQGE
-82 VNTLADYFSQLNT
+82 PKTINDYFDQLNT

-100 IKDGELVFE
+100 LKNGELVFE
-109 QYALGHAQDKPW
+109 KYALGHTEDQTW

-135 GAAIKDGYIDSVDD
+135 GTAINDGYIKSVDD
-149 LASDYLPSL
+149 LASTYLPSL
-158 RKGAYRGTTIKNLL
+158 REGAYKDTTIKNIL
-172 QMASGVDWN
+172 QMASGVKWN
-181 EDYEDPKSDVAS
+181 EDYEDTKSDVAS
-193 SPINILGLIEYM
+193 SPIQILDLIEYM
-205 GNLEKL
+205 GDLEKL
-211 HQPGTHFN
+211 HQSGTHFN

-241 TYLHKK
+241 TYLHKT
-247 IWQPFGMESDAYWML
+247 IWQPFGMESEAYWML

-274 LNATLRDY
+274 INATLRDY
-282 ARLGLFALNGGILA
+282 ARLGLFALNKGTLA
-296 TGERVLPDDWMQE
+296 TGEQILPEDWMQE

-324 WLRPNSLYRA
+324 WLRPNNSYRA

-340 FIWIDPKEQLVVAI
+340 FIWVDPKEELVVAI

-365 HDEHTSKLVS
+365 HDEHTSKMVS

-382 RKLLSSYE
+382 RKSL

>member
-1 MKKLIYVCLFS
+1 MLKHFCIWFLLLYC
-12 LSASLSWSN
+12 ALSWST
-21 DPFESMSA
+21 DPFEAMSA

-39 QLSGY
+39 QLEGY
-44 PNIHRIYYTR
+44 PNINRIYYTR
-54 EIPSS
+54 KIEASS
-59 SKVLGL
+59 QILEL
-65 TPAKSSLDDFTY
+65 TGAEASLDDFIY
-77 LHKGE
+77 VHQGE
-82 VNTLADYFSQLNT
+82 PKTINDYFDQLNT

-100 IKDGELVFE
+100 LKNGELIFE
-109 QYALGHAQDKPW
+109 KYALGHTEDQTW

-135 GAAIKDGYIDSVDD
+135 GAAINDGYIKSVDD
-149 LASDYLPSL
+149 LASTYLPSL
-158 RKGAYRGTTIKNLL
+158 REGAYKDTTIKNIL
-172 QMASGVDWN
+172 QMASGVKWN
-181 EDYEDPKSDVAS
+181 EDYEDTKSDVAS
-193 SPINILGLIEYM
+193 SPIQILDLIEYM
-205 GNLEKL
+205 GDLEKL

-247 IWQPFGMESDAYWML
+247 IWQPFGMESEAYWML

-274 LNATLRDY
+274 INATLRDY
-282 ARLGLFALNGGILA
+282 ARLGLFALNKGALA
-296 TGERVLPDDWMQE
+296 TGEQILPEDWMQE

-324 WLRPNSLYRA
+324 WLRPNNSYRA

-340 FIWIDPKEQLVVAI
+340 FIWVDPKEELVVAI

-365 HDEHTSKLVS
+365 HDEHTSKMVS

-382 RKLLSSYE
+382 RKSL

>member
-1 MKKLIYVCLFS
+1 MLKHFCVWFLLLY
-12 LSASLSWSN
+12 SALSWSA

-39 QLSGY
+39 QLEGY
-44 PNIHRIYYTR
+44 PNINRIYYTR
-54 EIPSS
+54 KIEASS
-59 SKVLGL
+59 QILEL
-65 TPAKSSLDDFTY
+65 TGAEASLDDFIY
-77 LHKGE
+77 VHQGE
-82 VNTLADYFSQLNT
+82 PKTINDYFDQLNT

-100 IKDGELVFE
+100 LKNGELIFE
-109 QYALGHAQDKPW
+109 KYALGHTEDQTW

-135 GAAIKDGYIDSVDD
+135 GAAINDGYIKSVDD
-149 LASDYLPSL
+149 LASTYLPSL
-158 RKGAYRGTTIKNLL
+158 REGAYKDTTIKNIL
-172 QMASGVDWN
+172 QMASGVKWN
-181 EDYEDPKSDVAS
+181 EDYEDTKSDVAS
-193 SPINILGLIEYM
+193 SPIQILDLIEYM
-205 GNLEKL
+205 GDLEKL

-247 IWQPFGMESDAYWML
+247 IWQPFGMESEAYWML

-274 LNATLRDY
+274 INATLRDY
-282 ARLGLFALNGGILA
+282 ARLGLFALNKGALA
-296 TGERVLPDDWMQE
+296 TGEQILPEDWMQE

-324 WLRPNSLYRA
+324 WLRPNNSYRA

-340 FIWIDPKEQLVVAI
+340 FIWVDPKEELVVAI

-382 RKLLSSYE
+382 RKSL

>member
-1 MKKLIYVCLFS
+1 MLKHFCVWFLLLY
-12 LSASLSWSN
+12 SALSWSA

-29 KSLLTWTPEQ
+29 KSLLTWTSEQ
-39 QLSGY
+39 QLEGY
-44 PNIHRIYYTR
+44 PNINRIYNTR
-54 EIPSS
+54 KIEASS
-59 SKVLGL
+59 QILEL
-65 TPAKSSLDDFTY
+65 TRAEASLDDFTY
-77 LHKGE
+77 VHQGE
-82 VNTLADYFSQLNT
+82 PKTINDYFDQLNT

-100 IKDGELVFE
+100 LKKGELVFE
-109 QYALGHAQDKPW
+109 KYALGHTEDQTW

-135 GAAIKDGYIDSVDD
+135 GAAIKDGYIKSVDD
-149 LASDYLPSL
+149 LASTYLPSL
-158 RKGAYRGTTIKNLL
+158 REGAYKDTTIKNIL
-172 QMASGVDWN
+172 QMASGVKWN
-181 EDYEDPKSDVAS
+181 EDYEDPESDVAS
-193 SPINILGLIEYM
+193 SPIQILDLIEYM
-205 GNLEKL
+205 GTLEKL

-247 IWQPFGMESDAYWML
+247 IWQPFGMESEAYWML

-274 LNATLRDY
+274 INATLRDY
-282 ARLGLFALNGGILA
+282 ARLGLFALNKGTLA
-296 TGERVLPDDWMQE
+296 TGEQILPEDWMQE

-324 WLRPNSLYRA
+324 WLRPNNSYRA

-340 FIWIDPKEQLVVAI
+340 FIWVDPKEELVVAI

-365 HDEHTSKLVS
+365 HDEHTSKMVS

-382 RKLLSSYE
+382 RKSL

>member
-1 MKKLIYVCLFS
+1 MLKHFCVWFLLLY
-12 LSASLSWSN
+12 SALSWSA

-39 QLSGY
+39 QLEGY
-44 PNIHRIYYTR
+44 PNINRIYYTR
-54 EIPSS
+54 KIEASS
-59 SKVLGL
+59 QILEL
-65 TPAKSSLDDFTY
+65 TRAEESLDDFTY
-77 LHKGE
+77 VHQGE
-82 VNTLADYFSQLNT
+82 PKTINDYFDQLNT

-100 IKDGELVFE
+100 LKNGELVFE
-109 QYALGHAQDKPW
+109 KYALGHTEDQTW

-135 GAAIKDGYIDSVDD
+135 GAAIKDGYIKSVDD
-149 LASDYLPSL
+149 LASTYLPSL
-158 RKGAYRGTTIKNLL
+158 REGAYKDTTIKNIL
-172 QMASGVDWN
+172 QMASGVKWN
-181 EDYEDPKSDVAS
+181 EDYEDTKSDVAS
-193 SPINILGLIEYM
+193 SPIQILDLIEYM
-205 GNLEKL
+205 GDLEKL

-247 IWQPFGMESDAYWML
+247 IWQPFGMESEAYWML

-274 LNATLRDY
+274 INATLRDY
-282 ARLGLFALNGGILA
+282 ARLGLFALNKGTLA
-296 TGERVLPDDWMQE
+296 TGEQILPEDWMQE

-324 WLRPNSLYRA
+324 WLRPNNSYRA

-340 FIWIDPKEQLVVAI
+340 FIWVDPKEELVVAI

-365 HDEHTSKLVS
+365 HDEHTSKMVS

-382 RKLLSSYE
+382 RKSL